1 MLITNIFIAAMC
13 LSSTIDLVEINYNN
27 TNCTSIESIK
37 IKTASCSTHA
47 KKCCD
52 NMRNLNYD
60 LNVCHLKNKN
70 TSLFISCLEES
81 QNGSLIVYD
90 FFYVIGMLFVVSIP
104 LVMLAVCIYKYDVI
118 HTVERRKYTKIN
130 N

>member
-13 LSSTIDLVEINYNN
+13 LSSTIDMVEINYNN

-37 IKTASCSTHA
+37 IKTSSCSTHA
-47 KKCCD
+47 KKCCND
-52 NMRNLNYD
+52 MRDLNYE
-60 LNVCHLKNKN
+60 LNVCNLKNKN
-70 TSLFISCLEES
+70 TSLFVSCLEES